1 MVLTKQEAITEH
13 RKMWNWIADTIKEEK
28 RIKDIRGLKRKYLEQ
43 KDLKIISSCFC
54 CEYSNFECEFCP
66 LEWNSNLNEFMCEQ
80 KYAEDDGE
88 GLYALCYLE
97 ETSWVDQYKLARKIA
112 YLPERD

>member
-1 MVLTKQEAITEH
+1 MILTKQEAITEH

-43 KDLKIISSCFC
+43 KDFEIMGNCFC
-54 CEYSNFECEFCP
+54 CEYSKFNCSICP
-66 LEWNSNLNEFMCEQ
+66 LEWNSDLNEFMCEQ
-80 KYAEDDGE
+80 KHEKNDGE
-88 GLYALCYLE
+88 GLYTLCRLE

>member
-43 KDLKIISSCFC
+43 KDLKIMGNCFAV
-54 CEYSNFECEFCP
+54 NIRI
-66 LEWNSNLNEFMCEQ
+66 LNVSFVHLN
-80 KYAEDDGE
+80 G
-88 GLYALCYLE
+88 
-97 ETSWVDQYKLARKIA
+97 TVI
-112 YLPERD
+112 